1 MNRTLT
7 SALLLALLSV
17 TAPEAQSQARTA
29 APIRSPLIGA
39 WRLVSLEEPGAD
51 GKVHTTEA
59 SGLFVFTADGHAAV
73 QVMKREAES
82 APSGGPV
89 QYSIGGYEASF
100 GKFTVDARAKTF
112 DFRIE
117 GALVRALIGKDHIRH
132 FEIAGKRL
140 VVTSVNADEHW
151 RVTWERY

>member
-7 SALLLALLSV
+7 SGLLLALLSV

-51 GKVHTTEA
+51 GKIRATDA

-132 FEIAGKRL
+132 FEIAGNRL